1 MKKFLVSDNYDKSLF
16 QGDMAQAAENVME
29 VVASLANVH
38 FAILSGLQWNSSTNQ
53 YGAGIVIMD
62 GVLRTVPAGATTT
75 SYLAPLDQQTDSRAT
90 KSGELQDTYTEFT
103 TTISST
109 DTGFPQLTTINVNM
123 YRGWITNE
131 MIQQNSVSS
140 AKIQSGAITSD
151 KIGNS
156 AVSTQNIAPG
166 AVTAAKLSSEMIEN
180 AYIEGWGTVNVNY
193 TNSTATVT
201 TYPFSFFSS
210 ATVNHWTD
218 GDYLWI
224 TVKLNINS
232 AYYGKFES
240 ASFIASLMPIIGMT
254 PEQHAGQF
262 YLGVNEEENNLTIN
276 FPIIDSS
283 SSNQWPSS
291 VSFNI
296 RFAFKRS

>member
-29 VVASLANVH
+29 VVASLGNVH

-123 YRGWITNE
+123 YRGWIINE
-131 MIQQNSVSS
+131 MIQQNSISS

-201 TYPFSFFSS
+201 TP
-210 ATVNHWTD
+210 
-218 GDYLWI
+218 G
-224 TVKLNINS
+224 
-232 AYYGKFES
+232 
-240 ASFIASLMPIIGMT
+240 
-254 PEQHAGQF
+254 
-262 YLGVNEEENNLTIN
+262 
-276 FPIIDSS
+276 
-283 SSNQWPSS
+283 
-291 VSFNI
+291 
-296 RFAFKRS
+296 